1 MLVREFLAILFV
13 KMSVLVLM
21 ALALSPFVKAD
32 GISNLPVPLG
42 IANASVGFTPLADSN
57 SGFGRFFLSYTL
69 NGSYNGFVFWN
80 SSNEPQSFTVSNSQI
95 TFLPSTYAHYF
106 SGQLLETLTISA
118 CGICS
123 ADIFSFNQ
131 GEFIFSLPSTI
142 TAAKNPDYN
151 TLGGDEYYIY
161 NVPVQVSAVPPLS
174 EPSTLLLLCMGLVG
188 LVTYKLPRR

>member
-1 MLVREFLAILFV
+1 
-13 KMSVLVLM
+13 MSVLVLL

-32 GISNLPVPLG
+32 GISDVSVTLG
-42 IANASVGFTPLADSN
+42 TANAILGFTPIADSN

-80 SSNEPQSFTVSNSQI
+80 SSNEPQSFTVYNSQI
-95 TFLPSTYAHYF
+95 TFLPGTYAHYF

-123 ADIFSFNQ
+123 ADIFSFNRGQ
-131 GEFIFSLPSTI
+131 FIFSLPTTT
-142 TAAKNPDYN
+142 TAANNPNYT

-161 NVPVQVSAVPPLS
+161 NIPVQVSAVPPLP
-174 EPSTLLLLCMGLVG
+174 EPSTLPLLCVGLVG
-188 LVTYKLPRR
+188 LVTYKLLRR